1 MIIRG
6 NERKVHVT
14 KVAIVVMRII
24 FLRIKSKAEV
34 EI

>member
-14 KVAIVVMRII
+14 KVAIVVMRNY
-24 FLRIKSKAEV
+24 LRIKSKAEV